1 MKKEIDLI
9 KSLDIN
15 NISEHDLEAFLPNL
29 GMNDE
34 NLHEMP
40 TELSEYYGKGLKFWQ
55 YPNQFSK
62 YLKQLSKYKIN
73 SYLEIGCRWG
83 GTFIITNEI
92 LKLNDGAIKSY
103 ACDLI
108 PMCDI
113 LNEYKLYSDFTYI
126 QESSSNLTTNN
137 VCEQIDLI
145 LIDAEHSYNA
155 VKNDLEIAKQFNPKY
170 IVFHDITS
178 DVCPGVGMF
187 WNEIKNDYKHYEFI
201 EQYNSVVVGNYLGIG
216 LIEL

>member
-1 MKKEIDLI
+1 MEKEIKLI
-9 KSLDIN
+9 RSLNIDS
-15 NISEHDLEAFLPNL
+15 ISENDLEIFLPSL

-40 TELSEYYGKGLKFWQ
+40 TELSEYYGKGIKFWQ

-62 YLKQLSKYKIN
+62 YLKQLSKYDIK

-83 GTFIITNEI
+83 GTFIITNEV
-92 LKLNDGAIKSY
+92 LKLKNKNIKSY

-108 PMCDI
+108 PICDI
-113 LNEYKLYSDFTYI
+113 LNEYKNYSDFDYI
-126 QESSSNLTTNN
+126 QEYSSNLNKNN
-137 VCEQIDLI
+137 IREQIDLI

-170 IVFHDITS
+170 IVFHDITNV
-178 DVCPGVGMF
+178 VCPGVGQF
-187 WNEIKNDYKHYEFI
+187 WNEIKSNYQYYEFT
-201 EQYNSVVVGNYLGIG
+201 EQYNSVVGSYLGIG
-216 LIEL
+216 LIVL